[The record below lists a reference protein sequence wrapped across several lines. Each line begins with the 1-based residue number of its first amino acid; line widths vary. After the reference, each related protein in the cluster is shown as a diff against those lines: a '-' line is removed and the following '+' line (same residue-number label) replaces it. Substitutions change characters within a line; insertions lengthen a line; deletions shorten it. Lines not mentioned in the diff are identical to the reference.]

1 MQATWSLFEGFDDGG
16 DAEGEDGGAVD
27 GFWAN
32 AADEH
37 FAGAAFEGFETAA
50 VEAGGE
56 SLRHFEEV
64 LASGFDGLAQE
75 NEESRGEFVF
85 VDVAGDGDITR
96 FDDGLGAMIFL
107 EVGFDFLA

>member
-1 MQATWSLFEGFDDGG
+1 
-16 DAEGEDGGAVD
+16 
-27 GFWAN
+27 
-32 AADEH
+32 
-37 FAGAAFEGFETAA
+37 
-50 VEAGGE
+50 
-56 SLRHFEEV
+56 LRHFEEV